1 MPNLNGSL
9 TLSLMQKRPDQII
22 ISQLGI
28 STFIGATDE
37 ERRKPQRLRV
47 SVTMEPISSF
57 STMADRLENTV
68 DYAEISNAIKSLA
81 ATGQRLL
88 IETLAEEIATML
100 LGGHPLVAVEVEL
113 RKYILPDTEFVA
125 VRIRRE
131 A

>member
-1 MPNLNGSL
+1 M
-9 TLSLMQKRPDQII
+9 PDQIV

-28 STFIGATDE
+28 STFIGATEE

-47 SVTMEPISSF
+47 SVVMEPRTSF
-57 STMADRLENTV
+57 AVMQDRLENTV
-68 DYAEISNAIKSLA
+68 DYAEVSAVIKTLA

-88 IETLAEEIATML
+88 IETLAEEIAAL
-100 LGGHPLVAVEVEL
+100 LLKNYLLAAVEIEL

-125 VRIRRE
+125 VRLRRE